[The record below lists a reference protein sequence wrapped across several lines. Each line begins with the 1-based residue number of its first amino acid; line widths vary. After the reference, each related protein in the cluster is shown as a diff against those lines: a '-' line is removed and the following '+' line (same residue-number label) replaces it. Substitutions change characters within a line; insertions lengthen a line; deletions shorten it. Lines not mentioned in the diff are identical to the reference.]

1 MKTDLRVLRT
11 KQFIKNAFYEL
22 LKEKTF
28 DKISISDI
36 STRAIINR
44 NTFYLHYIDKQDLL
58 DSLFLEAITLLHD
71 HFDYRQQA
79 KFTNV
84 KEYLKPSLADFEQLN
99 IGMLEIIKDN
109 IQLYEVVFSQS
120 NKLSFI
126 RQIKEI
132 LKEQVQVT
140 QELELKDQLYLEFM
154 LAGALG
160 LLEYFILHKDL
171 DAQVVGKELAI
182 INYRFFE
189 IVLHD
194 KRRSLYEY
202 PNFWKEK
209 ML

>member
-36 STRAIINR
+36 SSRAMINR

-58 DSLFLEAITLLHD
+58 DSLFSEAITLLHE
-71 HFDYRQQA
+71 HFEYRQ
-79 KFTNV
+79 KLNLSSEEGFRTPTI
-84 KEYLKPSLADFEQLN
+84 EDFEQLN
-99 IGMLEIIKDN
+99 VGMLEIIKEN

-126 RQIKEI
+126 QQVKEL
-132 LKEQVQVT
+132 LKQQGQLIERF
-140 QELELKDQLYLEFM
+140 ELKDQLYLEFM
-154 LAGALG
+154 LSGALG
-160 LLEYFILHKDL
+160 LLEYFIHHQEL
-171 DAQVVGKELAI
+171 DPIAVGKELAT
-182 INYRFFE
+182 INYRFYE

-194 KRRSLYEY
+194 KRRALYEY